1 MVFMGKSQEIHTTER
16 RESSE
21 KHAAG
26 WVEDEMMGCQF
37 ADVRHGKRLRQLLS
51 QFSRRVGAT
60 TPWASQDWA
69 SLKAA
74 YRFFSNGR
82 VSEAAI
88 LAGHFLATR
97 SRVAKDGSPILI
109 LHDTTEFSYRR
120 TDTEPVGLLRT
131 KPFWPGKGKKGMP
144 CLHTVCGILMHSSV
158 AVTTAGLP
166 LGLVAVKYWTRGKFQ
181 HTRSLRG
188 KICSTRIPIEKKES
202 VRWIENLRQATGT
215 LADPRR
221 CVHIGDRES
230 DIWEMFCA
238 AQEEGTHF
246 LVRTCVE
253 RRAEDGST
261 TVDRIMKRALVLAVH
276 RIEARDA
283 EGELRPAIMEL
294 RFRMMAVAGN
304 RPGDRRMACSLST
317 SGSHQAAPNRVAGDA
332 HILRYSSL
340 SLVRHTTRRAW
351 AN

>member
-1 MVFMGKSQEIHTTER
+1 
-16 RESSE
+16 
-21 KHAAG
+21 
-26 WVEDEMMGCQF
+26 
-37 ADVRHGKRLRQLLS
+37 
-51 QFSRRVGAT
+51 
-60 TPWASQDWA
+60 
-69 SLKAA
+69 
-74 YRFFSNGR
+74 
-82 VSEAAI
+82 
-88 LAGHFLATR
+88 
-97 SRVAKDGSPILI
+97 
-109 LHDTTEFSYRR
+109 
-120 TDTEPVGLLRT
+120 LLRT

-188 KICSTRIPIEKKES
+188 KICSTHIPIEKKKS

-294 RFRMMAVAGN
+294 RFRMMGSPATGPVIGVWRALSVPLGAT
-304 RPGDRRMACSLST
+304 RPPPTASQEMRTFFGTPA
-317 SGSHQAAPNRVAGDA
+317 SHWFGTQRGG
-332 HILRYSSL
+332 HG
-340 SLVRHTTRRAW
+340 
-351 AN
+351 